1 VRQTRVQ
8 EPPPAPEP
16 PETKYAV
23 IPAGTLLQVR
33 LQDPLDSAV
42 NLTGDGFRAILD
54 QDLVIEGAIA
64 VPRGSVLDGKVSHVQ
79 RAGRVQGRATLSLQ
93 LVRVSAR
100 DSNYALQTAL
110 RTFEAQASTKKDAAK
125 VGIGAGLGA
134 VIGAIA
140 GGGKGAAIGAA
151 AGAGA
156 GGATVMAT
164 RGDEVKLEA
173 EQVLDFELTEDLRV
187 ALPR

>member
-1 VRQTRVQ
+1 
-8 EPPPAPEP
+8 
-16 PETKYAV
+16 V

-54 QDLVIEGAIA
+54 QDLVVDGEIA
-64 VPRGSVLDGKVSHVQ
+64 VPRGSALDGKVSHVQ

-100 DSNYALQTAL
+100 DSSYALHPAR
-110 RTFEAQASTKKDAAK
+110 RTYDAPPSTKTAGAK
-125 VGIGAGLGA
+125 GGSGAGRGA

-173 EQVLDFELTEDLRV
+173 EQALDFELTEDLRV